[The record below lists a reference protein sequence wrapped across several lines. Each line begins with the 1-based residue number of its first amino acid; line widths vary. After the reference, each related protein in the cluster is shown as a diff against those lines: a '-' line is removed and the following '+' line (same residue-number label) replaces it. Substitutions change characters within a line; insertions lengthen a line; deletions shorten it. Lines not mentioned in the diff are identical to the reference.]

1 MNSHRNVIAVLVA
14 CLLCSH
20 APAAGIYSNCFVP
33 DIIKAFGLKRFPG
46 LGELSVVG
54 YGVVESIPQ
63 SGQTERPPMLR
74 FSVLANRRVLGSS
87 EVIFFR
93 SAESDCLSRA
103 NLSRPVAKTKG
114 RRFLL
119 KHQVGEDCR
128 SSNALMDATIVEIN
142 LCREVECEPRSGGTV
157 LFLGPETVEGVTIL
171 DKPYFGGEIHLRDVS
186 MLWQR
191 SLSFNDNCQNTPCS
205 SAI

>member
-1 MNSHRNVIAVLVA
+1 MNGHKRVIAILVA
-14 CLLCSH
+14 GLLCSH
-20 APAAGIYSNCFVP
+20 APAAGVFSNCFVP

-46 LGELSVVG
+46 PDELSVVG
-54 YGVVESIPQ
+54 YGFVESIPQ

-74 FSVLANRRVLGSS
+74 FSVLANRRVLRSS

-103 NLSRPVAKTKG
+103 NLSRPVAKTEG

-119 KHQVGEDCR
+119 EHQVGEDCR
-128 SSNALMDATIVEIN
+128 SGNAFMDATIVVIN
-142 LCREVECEPRSGGTV
+142 SCREAECEHRSRSTV

-171 DKPYFGGEIHLRDVS
+171 DMPYFGGEIHLRDVS
-186 MLWQR
+186 MIWQKSR
-191 SLSFNDNCQNTPCS
+191 SLPKVTH
-205 SAI
+205 AYTR